1 MDLIN
6 RTFFIADAKKFVADT
21 QSSQMQIFDNSTKQ
35 KMEKKEQMSING
47 DEKREGVCSENR
59 LIKQVKIKNEFL
71 SEAEK
76 NRKRVKKSYREC
88 VKSRMGEY
96 YKIKPS
102 RLTSKHKKKKRGQGC
117 SPYRET

>member
-102 RLTSKHKKKKRGQGC
+102 RLTSKHKKKKTWARL
-117 SPYRET
+117 

>member
-96 YKIKPS
+96 
-102 RLTSKHKKKKRGQGC
+102 
-117 SPYRET
+117 